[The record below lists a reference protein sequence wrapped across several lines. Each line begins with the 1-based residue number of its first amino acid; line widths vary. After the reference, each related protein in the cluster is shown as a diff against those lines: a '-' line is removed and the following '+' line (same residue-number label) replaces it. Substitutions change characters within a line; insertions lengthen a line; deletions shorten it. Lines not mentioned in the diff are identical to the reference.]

1 MLKIMNS
8 NSITYFISLKQL
20 DLILI
25 RRVKNFALINFM
37 NIGAIPKIS
46 VS

>member
-8 NSITYFISLKQL
+8 KSITYFISLKQL

-25 RRVKNFALINFM
+25 RRVNNFGF
-37 NIGAIPKIS
+37 KKF
-46 VS
+46 